1 MQADKYKTI
10 TAIEKLTELTD
21 GQDDIIFQ
29 DMWRMDK
36 QDLIPIFF
44 ERMTLEDKKEWLIG
58 MEQIRLMK
66 EEECA

>member
-21 GQDDIIFQ
+21 EQDDIIFQ